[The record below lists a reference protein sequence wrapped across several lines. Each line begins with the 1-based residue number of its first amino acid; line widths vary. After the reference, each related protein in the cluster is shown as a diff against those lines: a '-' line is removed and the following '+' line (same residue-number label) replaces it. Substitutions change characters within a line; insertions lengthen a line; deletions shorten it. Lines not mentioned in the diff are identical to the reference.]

1 MEVQLLMPNLAS
13 DHPKRVLL
21 VDRSDDSRDVL
32 RTVLERRG
40 VEIYEAPSAHT
51 GLEMLRQHHPDV
63 IVLDLEAEAAN
74 DATVRAAYDNERAS
88 NPAEMVILGNLR
100 QDQQATDQHIVRK
113 PYHYGPLIQKIEQ
126 LVGQATAAC
135 Q

>member
-21 VDRSDDSRDVL
+21 VDQSDDSRDVL

-40 VEIYEAPSAHT
+40 VEIFEAPTART

-74 DATVRAAYDNERAS
+74 DVTVRAAYDNERAS
-88 NPAEMVILGNLR
+88 NRAEMVILGNLR
-100 QDQQATDQHIVRK
+100 QDQQTADQHIVRK